1 MADKKETTEKAEE
14 VRRSGNIYISYLNDP
29 TVPASKPDFVD
40 ECSALDPALSEL
52 TPLTSISEVNG
63 TTGVL
68 ELGEVA
74 TAPAPL
80 AKQAIEPATAPRE
93 DFGNCD
99 SPADPM
105 EEPVSVITEEVRLLE
120 VIFCVPNPHIVKSV
134 RRYFV
139 GLVFDDT
146 LQEI

>member
-1 MADKKETTEKAEE
+1 MFDTRSLDDASNAMADKKETTEKAEE

-74 TAPAPL
+74 PAPAPL
-80 AKQAIEPATAPRE
+80 AKQAVEPATASRE

-105 EEPVSVITEEVRLLE
+105 EEPVSVITEEVRL
-120 VIFCVPNPHIVKSV
+120 
-134 RRYFV
+134 
-139 GLVFDDT
+139 
-146 LQEI
+146 